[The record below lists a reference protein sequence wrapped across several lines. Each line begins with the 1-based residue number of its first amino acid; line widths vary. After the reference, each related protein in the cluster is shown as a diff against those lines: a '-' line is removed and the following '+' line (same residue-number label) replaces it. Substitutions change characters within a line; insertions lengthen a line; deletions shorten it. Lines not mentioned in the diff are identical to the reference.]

1 MSKDDDDDDD
11 DDVAKRKTN
20 VQTRVSDAVLSK
32 FIHFLGFLKRLPS
45 KENPR
50 GCLADICFKNKDT
63 THLKVTLVTFVS
75 VFIFL
80 PCRWQGITVTW
91 EGNNQKVRRNYVLN
105 E

>member
-1 MSKDDDDDDD
+1 MSSSKRGRKSDNSPSAIHKMLMSKDDDDDDD

-80 PCRWQGITVTW
+80 PCR
-91 EGNNQKVRRNYVLN
+91 
-105 E
+105 